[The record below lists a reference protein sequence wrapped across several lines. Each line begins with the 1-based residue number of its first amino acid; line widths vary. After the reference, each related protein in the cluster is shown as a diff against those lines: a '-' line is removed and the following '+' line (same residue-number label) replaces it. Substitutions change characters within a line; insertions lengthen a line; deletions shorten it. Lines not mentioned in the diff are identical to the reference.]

1 MQVSNLRVEGAG
13 FPISDYRILGSDLE
27 FRTLDPGGHSYPDR
41 RSEWRRLSTD
51 EIALHFRLNTIVGQW
66 LTDKLTGSQGAPVSK
81 GDLIALRD

>member
-27 FRTLDPGGHSYPDR
+27 FRTLDPSGHSYPDR

-81 GDLIALRD
+81 GGLIALRD